1 VGVTFGASQLTG
13 TVDGQGPVSPMTA
26 DLIAPHT
33 PLTRGQIMYT
43 SSLDGAAFPPG
54 IPVARVKS
62 FHTSAGASQEAVT
75 VTPEANLNQLAY
87 VDVIVWEPAA

>member
-1 VGVTFGASQLTG
+1 
-13 TVDGQGPVSPMTA
+13 MTA

-33 PLTRGQIMYT
+33 ALTKGEIMYT

-62 FHTSAGASQEAVT
+62 FHTGAGASQEAVT

-87 VDVIVWEPAA
+87 VDVVVWEPPA